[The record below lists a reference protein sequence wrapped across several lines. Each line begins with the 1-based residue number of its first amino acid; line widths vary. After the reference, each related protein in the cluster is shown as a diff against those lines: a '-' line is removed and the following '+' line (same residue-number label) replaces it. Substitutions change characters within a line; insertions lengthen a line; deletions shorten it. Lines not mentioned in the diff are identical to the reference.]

1 MSRRAGISGTGLIGA
16 SIGLGLRQ
24 SGWTVSGFDPDEG
37 RMAVAVEKGAVSDS
51 RSSLEELVAE
61 EPDLLVLAAPT
72 FAVLAELERKSHAGL
87 TIDVCGVKEAVVA
100 AAGEWPRFVGTHPMA
115 GREISGPAAAS
126 AGLFQGAAW
135 VVVTDG
141 ARDGDLD
148 AVAEIVGTLGA
159 RSVRMTAAEHD
170 AAVAAVSHV
179 PHLLAGALVEMV
191 VNDEKAGRLASGS
204 FRDLTRVAASDP
216 GPWVD
221 VLLANKAEVLAR
233 LGDLDR
239 RLSDVAAAIAADERD
254 QLADLLETAREH
266 RRGLA
271 PSIVPVRVAL
281 ADRPGE
287 LARVGHAL
295 EASAV
300 DIRDLQL
307 RHAPHGGG
315 GVLTLSVRPGEAE
328 ALRDALTTE
337 GLILV
342 E

>member
-1 MSRRAGISGTGLIGA
+1 MSPRAGISGTGLIGA

-24 SGWTVSGFDPDEG
+24 AGWTVSGFDPDSVRLE
-37 RMAVAVEKGAVSDS
+37 AALEKGAVSEA
-51 RSSLEELVAE
+51 RSSLDQLIEDQL
-61 EPDLLVLAAPT
+61 DLLVLAAPT
-72 FAVLAELERKSHAGL
+72 SAVIDDLERTSSTGL

-100 AAGEWPRFVGTHPMA
+100 AANAWPRFVGTHPMA
-115 GREISGPAAAS
+115 GREISGPEAAS

-135 VVVTDG
+135 VIVTDS
-141 ARDGDLD
+141 AEQDD
-148 AVAEIVGTLGA
+148 VAAAEEVVSTLGG
-159 RSVRMTAAEHD
+159 RPVQMTAAAHD

-179 PHLLAGALVEMV
+179 PQVLAGALVEMV
-191 VNDEKAGRLASGS
+191 VHDEEARRLASGS

-221 VLLANKAEVLAR
+221 VLMANRDEVLAR
-233 LGDLDR
+233 LDELDR
-239 RLSDVAAAIAADERD
+239 RVGDVAAAIRTGERAALGE
-254 QLADLLETAREH
+254 LLEVARHH
-266 RRGLA
+266 RRELA
-271 PSIVPVRVAL
+271 PSVVPVRIAL

-295 EASAV
+295 EASSV

-315 GVLTLSVRPGEAE
+315 GVLTLSVRPGESE
-328 ALRDALTTE
+328 ALRAALTEE
-337 GLILV
+337 GLLLV